1 MQSATRAAMAPSSAE
16 GGGGWEE
23 VAVVEVVAPLADAEA
38 MVISEEGA
46 VPALATLLLLLPLL
60 LFLAAFSIALLATL
74 VLLGGAGG
82 LREALGV
89 VAKETARSIV

>member
-1 MQSATRAAMAPSSAE
+1 MAPSSAE

-38 MVISEEGA
+38 MVVSEEGA

-82 LREALGV
+82 LREALGE
-89 VAKETARSIV
+89 VAKEAARSIV

>member
-1 MQSATRAAMAPSSAE
+1 M
-16 GGGGWEE
+16 
-23 VAVVEVVAPLADAEA
+23 VV
-38 MVISEEGA
+38 SEEGA
-46 VPALATLLLLLPLL
+46 VPALATLLLLPPLL

-82 LREALGV
+82 LREALGE

>member
-1 MQSATRAAMAPSSAE
+1 MAPSSAE

-38 MVISEEGA
+38 MVVSEEGA

-82 LREALGV
+82 LREALGE